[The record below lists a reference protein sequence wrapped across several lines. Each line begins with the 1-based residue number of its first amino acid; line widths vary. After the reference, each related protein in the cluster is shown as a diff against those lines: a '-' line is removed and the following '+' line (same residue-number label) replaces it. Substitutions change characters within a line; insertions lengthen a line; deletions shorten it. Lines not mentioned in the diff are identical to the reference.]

1 MAHPSKDGVDKFML
15 HIKKAVNLRAEA
27 EGRSRSMYTLWR
39 TSQDRLVMGAK
50 LRKESDDMLREAEYM
65 VYDLIDGAVEISKNQ
80 GGNIPHAT
88 ERKDV

>member
-39 TSQDRLVMGAK
+39 TSQDRLVMGA
-50 LRKESDDMLREAEYM
+50 DDMLREAEYM

-80 GGNIPHAT
+80 GGNIPTTT